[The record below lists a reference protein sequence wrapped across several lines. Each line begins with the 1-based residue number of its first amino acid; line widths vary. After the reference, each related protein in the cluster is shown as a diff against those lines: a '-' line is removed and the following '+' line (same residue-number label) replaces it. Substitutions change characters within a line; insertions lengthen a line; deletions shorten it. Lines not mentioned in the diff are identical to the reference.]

1 MINFLI
7 FLGAAIAE
15 IAGCFTFWAWMR
27 LEKSVYWLIPGI
39 LSLSLFAYLL
49 TLVESSYAGR
59 AYAAYGA
66 IYICASLAW
75 MWIIEN
81 NSPSKVDIL
90 GAVVC
95 LAGAGIILF
104 AQKI

>member
-1 MINFLI
+1 LANPWNI
-7 FLGAAIAE
+7 IAVV
-15 IAGCFTFWAWMR
+15 IC
-27 LEKSVYWLIPGI
+27 
-39 LSLSLFAYLL
+39 LSF